1 MQLTIIAVGNL
12 REKYWRQAALEYER
26 RLLPYAKLRIQE
38 IAPERV
44 RDENS
49 AAQIAQALEKEAA
62 KIRKALPSNHTLVVL
77 AVAGQRLS
85 SPELAAW
92 LEQEATYGR
101 SNVTLLIGGSYGL
114 HPSLEA
120 EANLKLSFSDF
131 TFPHQLM
138 RIILLEQLYRAMKIQ
153 RGEAYHK

>member
-12 REKYWRQAALEYER
+12 REEYWRQAALEYER
-26 RLLPYAKLRIQE
+26 RLLPYAKLRLHE

-44 RDENS
+44 HDENS
-49 AAQIAQALEKEAA
+49 SAKIAQALAKEAA
-62 KIRKALPSNHTLVVL
+62 KIRKALPTNHTLVVL
-77 AVAGQRLS
+77 AVAGRRMS

-92 LEQEATYGR
+92 LEQETTYGCGH
-101 SNVTLLIGGSYGL
+101 VALLIGGSYGL
-114 HPSLEA
+114 DPSLEA
-120 EANLKLSFSDF
+120 EAKLKLSFSDF

-153 RGEAYHK
+153 RGESYHK